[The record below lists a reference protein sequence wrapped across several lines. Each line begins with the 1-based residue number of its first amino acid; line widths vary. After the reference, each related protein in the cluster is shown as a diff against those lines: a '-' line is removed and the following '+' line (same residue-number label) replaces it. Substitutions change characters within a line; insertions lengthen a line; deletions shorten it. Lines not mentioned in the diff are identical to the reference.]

1 MIHSTFTE
9 ALALPSTVL
18 GLEEFSDQQSIHC
31 PQELRLIK
39 EAALEGIVVT
49 LFSSEASPWDVVR
62 IK

>member
-39 EAALEGIVVT
+39 EAA
-49 LFSSEASPWDVVR
+49 
-62 IK
+62 